1 MCERCPALIEELLLM
16 DSELDEE
23 GAVNVLWSFTAFPF
37 SSFEH
42 SAQQAREHVARVVHE
57 RGPR

>member
-1 MCERCPALIEELLLM
+1 M

-23 GAVNVLWSFTAFPF
+23 GAVDVLWSFTAFPF